1 MKVCYVISEYIRKF
15 RLVRRKNPKH
25 YNKTKSAS
33 IFQLKLCLRKYILS
47 SDWGWGWEQKLEWG
61 FESEMG
67 NGKVPPVPGD
77 DSIISQATHPPHN
90 LKECSD
96 KKVPLVV
103 GLS

>member
-1 MKVCYVISEYIRKF
+1 MSTSESLDLCGERILNTTTKQ
-15 RLVRRKNPKH
+15 
-25 YNKTKSAS
+25 KSAS
-33 IFQLKLCLRKYILS
+33 IFQLKLCLRKYISS

-103 GLS
+103 RMS